1 MSDRM
6 FVLAHITDPHLAPLP
21 APRCSEL
28 RSKRLGGFINW
39 QRKRRDIHLLETL
52 EQTAAEVK
60 RQRADHIAV
69 TGDLVNL
76 SLPEEFPA
84 ARTWLNNLGPARDV
98 TFVPGNHDAYVR
110 RMEDAAARH
119 WADYMLGDGEQA
131 VSFPFVRRRGPVAII
146 GVSSAVAAPWFRAT
160 GRVGNDQI
168 GRLREL
174 LPKLGAEGLFRI
186 VAIHHPP
193 ESEPGRKSERLLDG
207 APFLSVISEAGAE
220 LIIHGH
226 EHIHSA
232 AWFDAT
238 GRRVPAIGVPS
249 ASAAAGGHWQ
259 SAGYNLY
266 RIEGGPGAW
275 HCEVSS
281 RALAGDGKWADVGRR
296 RLTRRSAQAAAAL

>member
-98 TFVPGNHDAYVR
+98 TFFPAITTP
-110 RMEDAAARH
+110 MCAA
-119 WADYMLGDGEQA
+119 WKTQ
-131 VSFPFVRRRGPVAII
+131 P
-146 GVSSAVAAPWFRAT
+146 RAT
-160 GRVGNDQI
+160 GRTTCWV
-168 GRLREL
+168 
-174 LPKLGAEGLFRI
+174 
-186 VAIHHPP
+186 
-193 ESEPGRKSERLLDG
+193 
-207 APFLSVISEAGAE
+207 
-220 LIIHGH
+220 
-226 EHIHSA
+226 
-232 AWFDAT
+232 T
-238 GRRVPAIGVPS
+238 
-249 ASAAAGGHWQ
+249 AS
-259 SAGYNLY
+259 
-266 RIEGGPGAW
+266 RP
-275 HCEVSS
+275 
-281 RALAGDGKWADVGRR
+281 
-296 RLTRRSAQAAAAL
+296 